1 MMSRLKAEEGITLV
15 ELLASIA
22 ILSIVIL
29 LVGSV
34 HIFGQ
39 TQFISQTETASQ
51 SNDLRYSLSLVSSDI
66 RQAGIVEILEPE
78 ESGPDKYVYKIGE
91 HTYEFL
97 EPNLSRNDIQLSEK
111 IKDFRIIV
119 SDDYA
124 EVIISSI
131 GNRQAKDET
140 YHTTIYFRR

>member
-1 MMSRLKAEEGITLV
+1 MKSRLKAEEGITLV

-51 SNDLRYSLSLVSSDI
+51 SNDLRYSLSLVSRDI
-66 RQAGIVEILEPE
+66 RQAGVVEEIAERTYL
-78 ESGPDKYVYKIGE
+78 VGE
-91 HTYEFL
+91 YTYSFQK
-97 EPNLSRNDIQLSEK
+97 PNLYRNGERLSSK
-111 IKDFRIIV
+111 IYDFKILP

-124 EVIISSI
+124 EIIIRSTT
-131 GNRQAKDET
+131 NRQAQDES

>member
-1 MMSRLKAEEGITLV
+1 MIRRLKSEEGITLV

-29 LVGSV
+29 LAGSV

-51 SNDLRYSLSLVSSDI
+51 SNDLRYSLSLVSRDV
-66 RQAGIVEILEPE
+66 RQAGAVEINEDL
-78 ESGPDKYVYKIGE
+78 SYQVGTHKYTFEK
-91 HTYEFL
+91 
-97 EPNLSRNDIQLSEK
+97 PNLSRNGELLSDKVEEFE
-111 IKDFRIIV
+111 ITPDGDHAEIV
-119 SDDYA
+119 IRSTT
-124 EVIISSI
+124 
-131 GNRQAKDET
+131 NRQAQDES

>member
-1 MMSRLKAEEGITLV
+1 MISRLKTEEGITLV

-39 TQFISQTETASQ
+39 TQFISQTETAIQ
-51 SNDLRYSLSLVSSDI
+51 SNDLRYSLSLVSRDV
-66 RQAGIVEILEPE
+66 RQAGVVEE
-78 ESGPDKYVYKIGE
+78 IGE
-91 HTYEFL
+91 KTYMVGEYTYAFQ
-97 EPNLSRNDIQLSEK
+97 EPNLYRNGETLSKKVQDFE
-111 IKDFRIIV
+111 IKPTEN
-119 SDDYA
+119 YA
-124 EVIISSI
+124 EIIIKSTT
-131 GNRQAKDET
+131 NRQAQGES

>member
-15 ELLASIA
+15 ELLASIT
-22 ILSIVIL
+22 ILSIVIM

-66 RQAGIVEILEPE
+66 RQAGVVEE
-78 ESGPDKYVYKIGE
+78 IGE
-91 HTYEFL
+91 KTYMVGEYTYSFQ
-97 EPNLSRNDIQLSEK
+97 EPNLYRNSERLSSK
-111 IKDFRIIV
+111 IDVFKIIP

-124 EVIISSI
+124 EIIIKSTT
-131 GNRQAKDET
+131 NRQAQGES

>member
-1 MMSRLKAEEGITLV
+1 MKSRLKAEEGITLV

-51 SNDLRYSLSLVSSDI
+51 SNDLRYSLSLVSRDI
-66 RQAGIVEILEPE
+66 RQAGSV
-78 ESGPDKYVYKIGE
+78 KINEDLSYEVGT
-91 HTYEFL
+91 HTYSFQ
-97 EPNLSRNDIQLSEK
+97 EPNLYRNGERLSSK
-111 IKDFRIIV
+111 IYDFKILP

-124 EVIISSI
+124 EIIIKSTT
-131 GNRQAKDET
+131 NRQAQGES